1 MYGFLRELKKEDD
14 QQLQQQQKST
24 SSGLVVNNDTTLG
37 VLDYSQST
45 GAAAAA
51 AAAADP
57 RSRSKM
63 SERARSLEDILH
75 NLKKYRTK
83 FSTESNRC
91 SRCRGGDLDG
101 QTETSTMR
109 YRREDAGSK
118 SVNLSRRRSKQQQQD
133 QFTCTSLDKEGMY
146 RAMESSTWR
155 VMRHLRSADIR
166 NKYPLPQ
173 ANPDY
178 HFRNST
184 VFVTAGR
191 PPKATFLLHPDWV

>member
-1 MYGFLRELKKEDD
+1 MYGFLDGLKTREQIEKEEALARSMDNKS
-14 QQLQQQQKST
+14 QLS
-24 SSGLVVNNDTTLG
+24 D
-37 VLDYSQST
+37 
-45 GAAAAA
+45 
-51 AAAADP
+51 
-57 RSRSKM
+57 
-63 SERARSLEDILH
+63 RARSLEDILH

-83 FSTESNRC
+83 FSENNRC
-91 SRCRGGDLDG
+91 SRCRPNCNDNDNENGLAAKRPGGARSA
-101 QTETSTMR
+101 TR
-109 YRREDAGSK
+109 
-118 SVNLSRRRSKQQQQD
+118 LSRRNNNKD
-133 QFTCTSLDKEGMY
+133 QSTSTSLDKESQF

-166 NKYPLPQ
+166 NKFPLPQ